1 MTTYK
6 NTSGDYTI
14 TVADSLG
21 TMTINGDLVVNGSQ
35 TVIYANVF
43 TDPFL
48 TVASNNI
55 GTLTD
60 MGIVAQ
66 KTANTFAG
74 FRFDSP
80 ANTWQISSSVYANGS
95 PIADYANILTDG
107 SAAGDDTQIQF
118 NRANVFGASA
128 NLTFNYS
135 SNIFG
140 VTGQILLSGSQILA
154 NVVTPTN
161 IANTVILYSNTTGVG
176 GTGLYF
182 TSNVAN
188 DELISKSKS
197 IVYSLI
203 F

>member
-1 MTTYK
+1 
-6 NTSGDYTI
+6 
-14 TVADSLG
+14 
-21 TMTINGDLVVNGSQ
+21 
-35 TVIYANVF
+35 
-43 TDPFL
+43 
-48 TVASNNI
+48 
-55 GTLTD
+55 
-60 MGIVAQ
+60 MGMIAQ

-74 FRFDSP
+74 LRFDSP

-95 PIADYANILTDG
+95 PISDYANILTDK
-107 SAAGDDTQIQF
+107 SVAGNDTQIQF
-118 NRANVFGASA
+118 NKANAFGASA
-128 NLTFNYS
+128 KLTFDYG
-135 SNIFG
+135 SNILG
-140 VTGQILLSGSQILA
+140 VNGQFWLTGSQILA

-161 IANTVILYSNTTGVG
+161 IANAVILYSNTTGVG

>member
-6 NTSGDYTI
+6 NTSGDYEI
-14 TVADSLG
+14 TLAEGLG
-21 TMTINGDLVVNGSQ
+21 TLTVNGNFVVSGSQ
-35 TVIYANVF
+35 TVVSGNVV
-43 TDPFL
+43 TQPFI
-48 TVASNNI
+48 TVAANNI
-55 GTLTD
+55 GTITD
-60 MGIVAQ
+60 MGMIAQ

-74 FRFDSP
+74 FRFDTT
-80 ANTWQISSSVYANGS
+80 ANLWQVSSSVLANGY
-95 PIADYANILTDG
+95 PVTDYANILTNE
-107 SAAGDDTQIQF
+107 SAAGNDTQIQF

-128 NLTFNYS
+128 NLTFNYG
-135 SNIFG
+135 SNVLG
-140 VTGQILLSGSQILA
+140 VNGQILLTGSQILA
-154 NVVTPTN
+154 NVITPTN